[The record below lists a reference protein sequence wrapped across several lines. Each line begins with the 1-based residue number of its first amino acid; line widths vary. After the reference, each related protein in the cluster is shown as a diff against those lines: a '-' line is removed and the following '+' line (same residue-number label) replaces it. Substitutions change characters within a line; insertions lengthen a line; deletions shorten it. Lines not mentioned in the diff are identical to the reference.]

1 MFVDFLFREAELQRK
16 QRARWAMKSID
27 LGLVWPFTAQVKSRA
42 GLEELQT
49 LQAAFS
55 YPM

>member
-1 MFVDFLFREAELQRK
+1 MGGQQ

-27 LGLVWPFTAQVKSRA
+27 LDLVWPFTGERFAAQVKSRA

>member
-1 MFVDFLFREAELQRK
+1 
-16 QRARWAMKSID
+16 MKSIN